1 MTPALDHTRRL
12 LDTPPTP
19 PIPGQLDLT
28 SNEPRET
35 LMPAT
40 DSDDHIEHQWILT
53 HPDSDHDDIYIDLW
67 TDGYTV
73 RVEGGDGDDGDRGQR
88 DVDELI
94 AKYTAA
100 GYQRA
105 RDYAVNDP
113 EPSDAPEVEAAEPA
127 DRPDECPE
135 CGSAIEYQ
143 AEHAAHGRS
152 GPAWL
157 CLGCRWG
164 EWINP

>member
-1 MTPALDHTRRL
+1 MTNT
-12 LDTPPTP
+12 
-19 PIPGQLDLT
+19 
-28 SNEPRET
+28 
-35 LMPAT
+35 
-40 DSDDHIEHQWILT
+40 DDHIQHQWTLT
-53 HPDSDHDDIYIDLW
+53 HPDHGDLFIDLW

-73 RVEGGDGDDGDRGQR
+73 HVDGGDYEECDLGQR
-88 DVDELI
+88 DVDLLL

-100 GYQRA
+100 GYQA
-105 RDYAVNDP
+105 VRDYTVNDP
-113 EPSDAPEVEAAEPA
+113 QPANAPEPEPDEPA
-127 DRPDECPE
+127 DRPEECPE
-135 CGSAIEYQ
+135 CGGEIEYQ

>member
-1 MTPALDHTRRL
+1 M
-12 LDTPPTP
+12 
-19 PIPGQLDLT
+19 
-28 SNEPRET
+28 
-35 LMPAT
+35 
-40 DSDDHIEHQWILT
+40 DDHIHIQRTWHLT
-53 HPDSDHDDIYIDLW
+53 HPDGSTVDIDLW

-73 RVEGGDGDDGDRGQR
+73 RVEGGDGEDGDRGQR

-94 AKYTAA
+94 AKYLAA

-105 RDYAVNDP
+105 RDYTVNDP
-113 EPSDAPEVEAAEPA
+113 EPEPEDTPEPDADEPA
-127 DRPDECPE
+127 DRPECCPE

-143 AEHAAHGRS
+143 AEHADHGRS

-164 EWINP
+164 EWISR